1 MKKSVVGFSVALLF
15 SLSVYS
21 QEAVVESEK
30 SSASETV
37 SAEVTSVAEDF
48 SGEIV
53 SDGTA
58 DEISVSDEAEVCP
71 FRKHRDYSL
80 LQPRANSLLALSVL

>member
-1 MKKSVVGFSVALLF
+1 M
-15 SLSVYS
+15 
-21 QEAVVESEK
+21 ESEK

-58 DEISVSDEAEVCP
+58 DEISVSDEAEVVSSFEEEGFEDP
-71 FRKHRDYSL
+71 
-80 LQPRANSLLALSVL
+80 VLEAYNESAADKKENKNE

>member
-1 MKKSVVGFSVALLF
+1 MKKSVVVFSVALLF

-30 SSASETV
+30 SSASENV

-58 DEISVSDEAEVCP
+58 DEISKSLGSRTVMTGSVS
-71 FRKHRDYSL
+71 RS
-80 LQPRANSLLALSVL
+80 RARSS

>member
-1 MKKSVVGFSVALLF
+1 MKKSVVVFSVALLF

-58 DEISVSDEAEVCP
+58 DEISVSDEAEVVSSFEEEGFEYP
-71 FRKHRDYSL
+71 
-80 LQPRANSLLALSVL
+80 VLDSYN